1 MKNIG
6 IAALIIIMIILPIEL
21 CIAFAVYQRTKIAD
35 YDVKFAH
42 YRMETKYCPYCG
54 ELLEE
59 E

>member
-1 MKNIG
+1 MRKIE
-6 IAALIIIMIILPIEL
+6 IAALIIIMFILPIEL
-21 CIAFAVYQRTKIAD
+21 GIAFAVYQRTKIAD

-42 YRMETKYCPYCG
+42 YHMDTKYCPYCG

>member
-6 IAALIIIMIILPIEL
+6 IAAFIVMIILPIEL
-21 CIAFAVYQRTKIAD
+21 CIAAAVWARTNIAD

-42 YRMETKYCPYCG
+42 YHMDTKYCPYCG